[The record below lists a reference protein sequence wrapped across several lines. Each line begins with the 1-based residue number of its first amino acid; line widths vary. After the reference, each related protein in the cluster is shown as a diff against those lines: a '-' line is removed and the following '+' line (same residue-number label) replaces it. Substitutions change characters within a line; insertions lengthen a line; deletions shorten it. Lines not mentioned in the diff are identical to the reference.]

1 MFGTLV
7 LAVIS
12 GLAGG
17 YIGAKIGTGEI
28 EIKIFK

>member
-28 EIKIFK
+28 KFFK